1 MSLDP
6 LVVAGLAG
14 AAFAAGFV
22 DAIAGGG
29 GILTVPAL
37 LAAGLDPH
45 VVLGTN
51 KGQSV
56 FGAAASV
63 TTFFRKAAL
72 DKERIRWTFP
82 AGFFGSLAGAG
93 LVLQVR
99 PEPLRPIVLG
109 LLVAAAVL
117 LVALGRKRRRLEA
130 GETGARPAP
139 THSPGVWLALS
150 LGIGAYDGFFG
161 PGTGSFLIVGFMALC
176 GDDALRASGNAKIV
190 NFASNLAAVIL
201 FSARGIPIWEIA
213 MPMAL
218 ANVLGATLG
227 ARLAIKKGA
236 GLVRAITI
244 AVVLV
249 LIVKIV
255 RDMIVG

>member
-1 MSLDP
+1 VILDP

-82 AGFFGSLAGAG
+82 AGFFGSLAGAA

-117 LVALGRKRRRLEA
+117 LVVLGRKRRRLEGRVA
-130 GETGARPAP
+130 GAQPVHA
-139 THSPGVWLALS
+139 PGVWLALS

-161 PGTGSFLIVGFMALC
+161 PGTGSFLIVGFMALS

-190 NFASNLAAVIL
+190 NFASNLAAVLL
-201 FSARGIPIWEIA
+201 FSLRGIPIWEIA

-236 GLVRAITI
+236 GLVRGLTI

-249 LIVKIV
+249 LIGKIL